1 MRTINSI
8 FKAALKRFGRAV
20 GLRKSSGFRGD
31 ILGAVFLA
39 VMALPSAGSSETVS
53 ASQIYVVDGDTID
66 ISGERVR
73 LVGFDTPETYRSRCN
88 YEKRLGDLATA
99 RVRELVGGVA
109 RIELVL
115 LPGRDR
121 YDRLLGRLIVNGTD
135 VGDTLMAEGLARRY
149 DGGRRQGWC
158 G

>member
-1 MRTINSI
+1 MKIIKSN
-8 FKAALKRFGRAV
+8 FNGVLKRVGR
-20 GLRKSSGFRGD
+20 GLDLRKSSGLRGD
-31 ILGAVFLA
+31 IFGAFFLML
-39 VMALPSAGSSETVS
+39 VALPSVGLSETVA

-73 LVGFDTPETYRSRCN
+73 LVGFDTPETYRSRCD